1 MSSPTEPRP
10 KPSSLSPVYDCPEC
24 GRPFFWHNLHVLG
37 NFDRGMDV
45 KLNPDGTP
53 HVCKP

>member
-1 MSSPTEPRP
+1 MTDPTKPRP
-10 KPSSLSPVYDCPEC
+10 KPSSLSPVHDCPEC
-24 GRPFFWHNLHVLG
+24 GRPFFWHNFHVLG
-37 NFDRGMDV
+37 NFGRGVDA